1 MTGSQVPA
9 VTVENAQCAFSKK
22 LVEAFFSLH
31 SFGSFRGPCVGGRTA
46 KATDGRGRFDDESL

>member
-1 MTGSQVPA
+1 VG
-9 VTVENAQCAFSKK
+9 NAFCAFSKK

-31 SFGSFRGPCVGGRTA
+31 SFGSFRGGVVGRTA

>member
-9 VTVENAQCAFSKK
+9 VTVGNAFFAFSKK

-31 SFGSFRGPCVGGRTA
+31 SFGSFRGGFGGRTA